1 MTTEQMKETL
11 RRLHAELESGASP
24 DPELRALLQTL
35 EQDIH
40 ALLEPPADV
49 PPADAAGVTDSIES
63 AAVRFEVDHPSLAP
77 ALRQVGEALSRM
89 GM

>member
-11 RRLHAELESGASP
+11 RQLHAELESGATP
-24 DPELRALLQTL
+24 DPELRALLETL
-35 EQDIH
+35 ERDIH
-40 ALLEPPADV
+40 GVLDQPADA

-63 AAVRFEVDHPSLAP
+63 AAVRFEVDHPTLAP